1 MAKIKPHQKT
11 IIYIVPVGRQAIP
24 SEIVECVC
32 EEAKGVDHVSAKCRR
47 EAVEPPGGAL

>member
-11 IIYIVPVGRQAIP
+11 IIYVVPVGMQSIP
-24 SEIVECVC
+24 SEIVECFC

-47 EAVEPPGGAL
+47 EAVESSGGAL